1 MDIEAFAQ
9 HLVTL
14 ADTFKTSDIH
24 ILPEEKHYSAYFRL
38 NGRMEKQFFLDI
50 DEGTRL
56 ISYFKFV
63 SNMDVGER
71 RKPQS
76 GSLAFQLPEKKID
89 LRFSTIAN
97 YHTKESLVIRLLQQ
111 KEASDHTVNTFFQH
125 ELNQL
130 KELISYKSGLILFS
144 GPVDSGKTTTIY
156 QLVKNRITEEKQQV
170 VTVEDPVEIHE
181 SQFLQTEVNEKAGI
195 TYEHLLK
202 SSLRH
207 HPDVL
212 IVGEIRDE
220 ETAKMVIRGALTG
233 HLIIASVHAKN
244 TKGII
249 SRLKEL
255 GISQELLEQTII
267 GAVFQKLLPVYCPLC
282 AKHCSSYCTHISPE
296 QKRAALYEVVSGKDL
311 SCLFESESKHQ
322 NEAIRTIDRSFNHLL
337 KKVQLYGFISEK
349 TCRQYAIP

>member
-1 MDIEAFAQ
+1 MEIELFAK
-9 HLVTL
+9 HLITL
-14 ADTFKTSDIH
+14 ADSYDTSDIH

-38 NGRMEKQFFLDI
+38 YGRMEKQFFLDME
-50 DEGTRL
+50 EGKRL
-56 ISYFKFV
+56 ISYFKFI

-76 GSLAFQLPEKKID
+76 GSLSYELNNKFID
-89 LRFSTIAN
+89 LRFSTITN
-97 YHTKESLVIRLLQQ
+97 YHAKESLVIRLLQEKKRTDLYKSSFFKYELEQ
-111 KEASDHTVNTFFQH
+111 LQTLMTF
-125 ELNQL
+125 
-130 KELISYKSGLILFS
+130 KSGLIVFS

-156 QLVKNRITEEKQQV
+156 QLVKNRISDDKQQV

-181 SQFLQTEVNEKAGI
+181 EQFLQTEVNEKAGI

-244 TKGII
+244 TEGVI
-249 SRLKEL
+249 SRLMEL
-255 GISQELLEQTII
+255 GISIELLKQTII
-267 GAVFQKLLPVYCPLC
+267 GITFQKLLPIYCPLC
-282 AKHCSSYCTHISPE
+282 KKECSPYCTHLHQR
-296 QKRAALYEVVSGKDL
+296 QKRAALYEVKSGKQLKAMFDPSL
-311 SCLFESESKHQ
+311 ELKLE
-322 NEAIRTIDRSFNHLL
+322 NEKTANREFNRLL
-337 KKVQLYGFISEK
+337 RKVQLYGYISKK
-349 TCRQYAIP
+349 TYEQYYIP

>member
-1 MDIEAFAQ
+1 MEIELFAK
-9 HLVTL
+9 HLITL
-14 ADTFKTSDIH
+14 ADSYDTSDIH

-38 NGRMEKQFFLDI
+38 YGRMEKQFFLDME
-50 DEGTRL
+50 EGKRL
-56 ISYFKFV
+56 ISYFKFI

-76 GSLAFQLPEKKID
+76 GSLSYELNNKFID
-89 LRFSTIAN
+89 LRFSTITN
-97 YHTKESLVIRLLQQ
+97 YHAKESLVIRLLQEKKRTDLYKSSFFKYELEQ
-111 KEASDHTVNTFFQH
+111 LQTLMTF
-125 ELNQL
+125 
-130 KELISYKSGLILFS
+130 KSGLIVFS

-156 QLVKNRITEEKQQV
+156 QLVKNRISDDKQQV

-181 SQFLQTEVNEKAGI
+181 EQFLQTEVNEKAGI

-244 TKGII
+244 VQGVV
-249 SRLKEL
+249 SRLMEL
-255 GISQELLEQTII
+255 GISIELLQQTII
-267 GAVFQKLLPVYCPLC
+267 GITFQKLLPIYCPLC
-282 AKHCSSYCTHISPE
+282 VKNCSPYCTHLFQK
-296 QKRAALYEVVSGKDL
+296 QKRAALYEVRSGENLEILFDPSFRLNL
-311 SCLFESESKHQ
+311 SKKLSANRE
-322 NEAIRTIDRSFNHLL
+322 FNHLL
-337 KKVQLYGFISEK
+337 RKVQMYGYISEK
-349 TCRQYAIP
+349 TYQQYYIP